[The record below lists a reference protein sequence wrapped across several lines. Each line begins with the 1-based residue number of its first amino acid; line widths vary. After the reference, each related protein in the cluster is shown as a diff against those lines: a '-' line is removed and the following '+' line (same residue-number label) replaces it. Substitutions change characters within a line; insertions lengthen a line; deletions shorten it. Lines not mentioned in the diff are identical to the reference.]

1 MTKTLREERREEML
15 QGIKDLA
22 WQQMANNGPAD
33 LSLRAIARQMRVSSA
48 AIYRYFENRDALLTE
63 LCKDA
68 YQNQLAALQSVPPAA
83 AEDEPAGHILA
94 LARAYRHWSRQNPE
108 KFALIYG
115 APVPGFRQAW
125 QVLAPFASQIMEV
138 FVEAFQAAWQN
149 KTVRAKIDLPALPQG
164 LNQNLAHVIAQRT
177 YTIPPEVLYLTLE
190 GWTRLHGIISLELI
204 DQLALLED
212 VDIFFEF
219 QMQNLI
225 RQAGFQLP

>member
-1 MTKTLREERREEML
+1 
-15 QGIKDLA
+15 
-22 WQQMANNGPAD
+22 
-33 LSLRAIARQMRVSSA
+33 
-48 AIYRYFENRDALLTE
+48 
-63 LCKDA
+63 
-68 YQNQLAALQSVPPAA
+68 
-83 AEDEPAGHILA
+83 
-94 LARAYRHWSRQNPE
+94 
-108 KFALIYG
+108 
-115 APVPGFRQAW
+115 
-125 QVLAPFASQIMEV
+125 
-138 FVEAFQAAWQN
+138 
-149 KTVRAKIDLPALPQG
+149 LPALPQG